1 MGEFQYFYDGLLLAK
16 PFDFRRKERALQ
28 LKVNMMLNRLA
39 SMFKWNNLPESIPE
53 RMLELYLL
61 NNGSCVVTQTEGKL
75 YAFTGGLGG
84 EPDEYYRPTIYT
96 VANPYLRF
104 NKMLRIG
111 EECALVMN
119 DTCYAGLLG
128 LLEQYGT
135 AMVENELSMQIA
147 TINSRIM
154 SLITAEDDNA
164 KATADKFLEDIE
176 AGKLSSIGAQK
187 FFEGV
192 QSQPYAVR
200 GATSLTDLIEYEQYL
215 KASLFNEIGLNANY
229 NMKRESLNSAESQL
243 NNDALT
249 PLIDDMLK
257 CRQQGADAINDLF
270 GTDISVEFASA
281 WKDNEL
287 ESAAELEAILSE
299 AEPEDAPDEPEDA
312 PEESEVEED
321 ETDKDEA

>member
-1 MGEFQYFYDGLLLAK
+1 MGDFQYFYDGLLLAK
-16 PFDFRRKERALQ
+16 PFDFRRKKQALQ

-39 SMFKWNNLPESIPE
+39 SMFKWNGLPESIPE

-61 NNGSCVVTQTEGKL
+61 NNGSCIVTQTNGKL

-96 VANPYLRF
+96 VANPYLKF

-176 AGKLSSIGAQK
+176 TGKLSAIGAQK
-187 FFEGV
+187 FFEGI
-192 QSQPYAVR
+192 QTQPYAVR
-200 GATSLTDLIEYEQYL
+200 GASSLTDLIEYEQYL

-249 PLIDDMLK
+249 PLIDDMLA
-257 CRQQGADAINDLF
+257 CRQRGAEAINDLF
-270 GTDISVEFASA
+270 GTDISVEFSSA

-287 ESAAELEAILSE
+287 ESAAELDAITAASDP
-299 AEPEDAPDEPEDA
+299 EPEPDPQETED
-312 PEESEVEED
+312 ESEVKED
-321 ETDKDEA
+321 DDKDET